1 MKQDPAQQW
10 EREVHLALASSG
22 STEEC
27 RGAGMGSLFAP
38 ASLTYQQLMEMGLFR
53 AQGLAARRPDRVLL
67 RE

>member
-27 RGAGMGSLFAP
+27 RGAGMGSLLAP
-38 ASLTYQQLMEMGLFR
+38 ASLTYQQLMEMGL
-53 AQGLAARRPDRVLL
+53 L
-67 RE
+67 